1 MNTPIVHRV
10 RTVTFDRVPIHRPPV
25 AKVLPIQARE
35 VLLQAAQF
43 MPRSQRVTAINK
55 AINEVRK
62 NHPQFFKKE
71 I

>member
-1 MNTPIVHRV
+1 MNTTA
-10 RTVTFDRVPIHRPPV
+10 RTVTFERAPAPLP
-25 AKVLPIQARE
+25 KVSRLLPIEGRE
-35 VLLQAAQF
+35 ILVASSQF

-62 NHPQFFKKE
+62 LHPQFFKKE